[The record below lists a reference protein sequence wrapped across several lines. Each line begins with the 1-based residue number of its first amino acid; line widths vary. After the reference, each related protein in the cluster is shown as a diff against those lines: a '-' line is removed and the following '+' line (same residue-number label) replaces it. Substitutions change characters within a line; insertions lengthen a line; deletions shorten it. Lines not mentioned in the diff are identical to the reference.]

1 MTEAEWLACGEP
13 FELSNEL
20 LRAPR
25 EVMSFRRRQLFGVAC
40 CRRAWHLLWG
50 PARDLVDGCEVR
62 RPGQDLSPLRAY
74 RAAVAEAPE
83 ADRTPSP
90 ARLANHAVT
99 HLLPGRHGHPPD
111 NVALALAG
119 ERAGVLVPE
128 PGDPAA
134 TPAWSAEYAAER
146 AVQADL
152 FRDIF
157 GNPFRPAT
165 LDRSWLTPTVV
176 SPAEGIYAERAFD
189 RLPILADALQ
199 DAGCDHADILTHLRG
214 GGPHVR
220 GCWAPDLIL
229 GKT

>member
-1 MTEAEWLACGEP
+1 
-13 FELSNEL
+13 
-20 LRAPR
+20 
-25 EVMSFRRRQLFGVAC
+25 
-40 CRRAWHLLWG
+40 
-50 PARDLVDGCEVR
+50 
-62 RPGQDLSPLRAY
+62 LSPLRAY

-146 AVQADL
+146 A
-152 FRDIF
+152 
-157 GNPFRPAT
+157 
-165 LDRSWLTPTVV
+165 
-176 SPAEGIYAERAFD
+176 FD